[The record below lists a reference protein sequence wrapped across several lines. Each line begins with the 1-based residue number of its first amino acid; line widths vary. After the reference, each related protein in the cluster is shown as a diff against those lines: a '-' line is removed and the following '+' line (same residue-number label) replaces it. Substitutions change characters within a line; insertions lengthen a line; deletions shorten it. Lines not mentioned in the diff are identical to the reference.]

1 MSNQAL
7 IRKLESDDVASR
19 REAAETLAQYPS
31 MGAIM
36 ERDERDISDA
46 IAPLARVLFDE
57 DAEVREYA
65 ARAIRAAQG
74 DSQDISAA
82 LPALL
87 RCLAD
92 ERTDLR
98 RSATLILRDAVIKGA
113 DASPYESQ
121 LAALLD
127 DPIDEVKWG
136 AADALAYH
144 FAARKRWDRV
154 AGLLTHTDP
163 DVAQETAGTLAEF
176 YFRFDYRPVLPEL
189 LSLLSAESLEPSRAL
204 RLPDLR
210 LVAAKAVVCRP
221 RDAADLAAAMPVLL
235 ESLAHEE
242 TRIRVSALQTLDQ
255 AIGGF
260 FRHCP
265 QIGPGLDWECLAP
278 VTGAL
283 PALEQALSDPDQEG
297 ALQAAVI
304 RALTTYLGG
313 LPVAETVRFEGWIE
327 LFQKRLRSRDEGVK
341 KEAAK
346 VLTVQWVRGERW
358 EELEDLLTQGPK
370 VVKRQALNTLA
381 NDETIRALG
390 FAPLLPVILGM
401 LADSDGDLA
410 YAAGRALERVDA
422 VHLLEP
428 LESGPIDNEACWGL
442 LKEVR
447 GKVHRKLFEILKAEL
462 EGRGGADEI
471 AFLIGHLGHEQRAV
485 RAWAAESIWWIA
497 QSRDISAAISPL
509 IQLLDDPDPATR
521 SSAATALG
529 DGTRYGSIELAHQ
542 ALMQLTRDK
551 AARVRKSA
559 FRALWMSAEA
569 GGVLTPLIAAL
580 CEALRADPD
589 QENRGEIAVVLGAAV
604 RAGCDLGAFVPDLVA
619 ALADDFQRVRFY
631 TARTL
636 HYVAK
641 GGVGIRPAV
650 PALARALLD
659 KDQPVADWAVAALQT
674 YAANAPEAREVLEAV
689 RALGSES
696 KQVSRVIVACEK
708 QLGVE

>member
-1 MSNQAL
+1 MSNRAL

-57 DAEVREYA
+57 DAEVRKYA

-74 DSQDISAA
+74 DSQDVSAA

-87 RCLAD
+87 RCLSD

-121 LAALLD
+121 LAVLLD

-136 AADALAYH
+136 AADALACH

-154 AGLLTHTDP
+154 AGLLTHADP

-189 LSLLSAESLEPSRAL
+189 LSLLSAESLELSRALRLPDLPRALRLPDSPRALRLPDSPRAL

-242 TRIRVSALQTLDQ
+242 LRIRASALRTLDQ
-255 AIGGF
+255 AIRGF

-265 QIGPGLDWECLAP
+265 QIGPGLDWECLTP

-283 PALEQALSDPDQEG
+283 PALEQILSDPDQEG

-304 RALTTYLGG
+304 RALATYLGG
-313 LPVAETVRFEGWIE
+313 LPVAETARYEGWIE
-327 LFQKRLRSRDEGVK
+327 LFQKRLRSRDDGVK

-358 EELEDLLTQGPK
+358 EELEDLMTQGPK

-381 NDETIRALG
+381 NDETIRELG
-390 FAPLLPVILGM
+390 FAPLLPVILGL

-410 YAAGRALERVDA
+410 YPAGRALERVDA
-422 VHLLEP
+422 AHLLEP

-447 GKVHRKLFEILKAEL
+447 GKVHRKLFETLKAEL
-462 EGRGGADEI
+462 KGRDGADEI

-509 IQLLDDPDPATR
+509 AQLLDDPDPATR

-529 DGTRYGSIELAHQ
+529 DAARYGSIELAHQ
-542 ALMQLTRDK
+542 ALMQLTQDE

-569 GGVLTPLIAAL
+569 GGELTPLIPAL
-580 CEALRADPD
+580 CD
-589 QENRGEIAVVLGAAV
+589 
-604 RAGCDLGAFVPDLVA
+604 
-619 ALADDFQRVRFY
+619 RVS
-631 TARTL
+631 
-636 HYVAK
+636 
-641 GGVGIRPAV
+641 
-650 PALARALLD
+650 
-659 KDQPVADWAVAALQT
+659 
-674 YAANAPEAREVLEAV
+674 N
-689 RALGSES
+689 
-696 KQVSRVIVACEK
+696 SRVSMSGSPIP
-708 QLGVE
+708 